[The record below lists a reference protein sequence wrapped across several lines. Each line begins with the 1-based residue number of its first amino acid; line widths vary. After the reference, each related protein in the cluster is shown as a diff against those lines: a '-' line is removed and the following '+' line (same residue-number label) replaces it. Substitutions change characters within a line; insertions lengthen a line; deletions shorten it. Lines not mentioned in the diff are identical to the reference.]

1 LKNAVLL
8 FLSEIHLSGNRLSAT
23 EYDTEM
29 YGKIKCDQTN
39 EASVKY
45 LMRKLA
51 VSSEKIDRIFAF
63 STKKTQEDI
72 RYTDAEG
79 HTVQKKQRDIFE
91 ENIIAEYPVLEGC
104 ITYVDFDENCDSRDM
119 VKYVLKMAST
129 MDEFMGDEVAD
140 WVVHSDL
147 TGGMRHAA
155 ILMMSVLHLLK
166 YRGIKIGEAVYAN
179 YYRLDQS
186 KNRIEDVSGIHQM
199 FELVSSTDSFF
210 NYGTLRE
217 IDAYFSKV
225 PYAEKSDELRR
236 LLDALREFSD
246 AVKVCR
252 TGKFEPALNELYDSL
267 EKFKAYG
274 EKSAHEA
281 LFSQILG
288 ALEKDYRE
296 LLSKDRSRIDIIR
309 WCIRKGYLQQAMTLF
324 NEWMPKDVVRFK
336 LYYPNPLYA
345 KQIYNICLNDNK
357 GYKKFEN
364 VFVDDFY
371 STVGRL
377 KCIALAKD
385 AQSEAKSSKFFAG
398 FRELMRNEGKSE
410 YPENIDNKK
419 LERLISEIGKIDGIK
434 QQIKRKKLTWGD
446 FKKQHPDLFT
456 LVRHEKKSLEQYRGV
471 SAEDFFIENMNCK
484 MMYKYL
490 ANEKE
495 EFLYTFFRIRKQ
507 DKSHEEK
514 DDAKRNSEESIN
526 KQWENRWEKICEML
540 DDKVVLS
547 VAERNIVES
556 VIGALFWIR
565 KQRNQINHA
574 YSGLAVADNAQLEE
588 RMMNAMALIEKV
600 SADG

>member
-1 LKNAVLL
+1 MKNAVLL

-51 VSSEKIDRIFAF
+51 ISSEKIDRIFAF

-72 RYTDAEG
+72 CYTDAEG

-91 ENIIAEYPVLEGC
+91 ENIIAEYPVLAGC

-217 IDAYFSKV
+217 IDAYFAKV

-398 FRELMRNEGKSE
+398 FRKFMRNEGKGE
-410 YPENIDNKK
+410 YPKGIDN
-419 LERLISEIGKIDGIK
+419 ERLQQMISEIDKFDVLK
-434 QQIKRKKLTWGD
+434 QQVKTKRLTWTD
-446 FKKQHPDLFT
+446 FKAKHSFLFDYMQYKKDNSSQYKNMSVENIFEKYMSCEMMYKLLAT
-456 LVRHEKKSLEQYRGV
+456 EKEEYLYSFFGIEHQVKIHEKKDG
-471 SAEDFFIENMNCK
+471 
-484 MMYKYL
+484 
-490 ANEKE
+490 
-495 EFLYTFFRIRKQ
+495 
-507 DKSHEEK
+507 
-514 DDAKRNSEESIN
+514 AKKNSEENIN